1 MMTFRE
7 RLSGVFDSILQ
18 YTLEISLSNSDK
30 VKRESPE
37 TTDSV
42 SAQRFAL
49 LESRSENALI
59 GQAPRRAVSFH
70 KHLKLHQVIHR
81 PFRLDLATHEST
93 SRTQSAVHDSHY
105 RFSGSSNLEFGI
117 LCNPVIYGR

>member
-1 MMTFRE
+1 MAFKE
-7 RLSGVFDSILQ
+7 QLSGIFDWVLP
-18 YTLEISLSNSDK
+18 YTVETSVSNSDK
-30 VKRESPE
+30 VRKESPE

-42 SAQRFAL
+42 SPQRFAL

>member
-1 MMTFRE
+1 MAFKE
-7 RLSGVFDSILQ
+7 QLSGIFDWVLP
-18 YTLEISLSNSDK
+18 YTVETSVSNSDK
-30 VKRESPE
+30 VRKESPE

-42 SAQRFAL
+42 SPQRFAL
-49 LESRSENALI
+49 LESRSKNALI